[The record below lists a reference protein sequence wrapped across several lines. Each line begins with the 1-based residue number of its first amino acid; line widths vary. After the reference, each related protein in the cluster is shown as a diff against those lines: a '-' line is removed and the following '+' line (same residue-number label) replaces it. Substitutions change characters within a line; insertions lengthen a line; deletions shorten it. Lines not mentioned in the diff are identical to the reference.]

1 MPRNKVSTPVQAR
14 AAIYARAHD
23 PQSDS
28 KIDAQHALCRRYC
41 EFMGYDPILY
51 AHDCDGSGRPL
62 SESDGWQSVLH
73 AAHRHKISVVVCA
86 DLDRVARDPINLLRA
101 LEELRRADVVLETP
115 HAAPASFG
123 VLERPKGLNR
133 RAHRSRR
140 SNSSQH

>member
-1 MPRNKVSTPVQAR
+1 MPRNKVSTPVQAP

-28 KIDAQHALCRRYC
+28 KIDAQHAVCRRYC

-51 AHDCDGSGRPL
+51 ADDCEGSGRPL
-62 SESDGWQSVLH
+62 FERDGWQSVLH
-73 AAHRHKISVVVCA
+73 AAHRHKISIVVCA
-86 DLDRVARDPINLLRA
+86 DLDRVARDPINLLHA
-101 LEELRRADVVLETP
+101 LEELRRADVILETP

-123 VLERPKGLNR
+123 FLERPKALNR
-133 RAHRSRR
+133 RARR